1 MLRWTTVSLSVLCPD
16 YHFRTTTLHL
26 TCTFFHVPVNLLK
39 VCNYIQQRSRSDC
52 QCIVISLKDMF
63 YERSDS
69 LVGICKDVKSN
80 SSRTVTLDLRQYDKK
95 EDKKKSKKRSRRAA
109 SEGGTPSK
117 RAALEASPAPTITT
131 Q

>member
-1 MLRWTTVSLSVLCPD
+1 MEVLSNAL
-16 YHFRTTTLHL
+16 
-26 TCTFFHVPVNLLK
+26 FFPIVNLLK

-69 LVGICKDVKSN
+69 LVGICKDVNTN
-80 SSRTVTLDLRQYDKK
+80 SSRTMTLDLTQYDKASK
-95 EDKKKSKKRSRRAA
+95 ASDGKKRSRRAA
-109 SEGGTPSK
+109 SEGGPSRK
-117 RAALEASPAPTITT
+117 RQAIASPGTVAT